1 MPLTDGVRARGWPCR
16 SSTAA
21 RRTARRSCVAGRL
34 EGEEA
39 LVEIDR
45 LSQRFTGRDVPR
57 RSGIVLLVEVEHER
71 LLELPFEDTPPRR

>member
-1 MPLTDGVRARGWPCR
+1 MAVSLVDRGAPYC
-16 SSTAA
+16 TAFL
-21 RRTARRSCVAGRL
+21 RGRVAGCL